1 MPTNTPDKKPVVPF
15 WQPWGPMGCLWRTL
29 LFLLGIVILSVI
41 FSIIKRCGDDNK
53 YDDDSSDKKSK
64 YYEPYNNG
72 PLPGQEPGFDPG
84 VPLPLPDSIPAYDDR
99 ERAPIVE
106 EWNDTIPGVS
116 ELPAPEENRIPP
128 IDDNR
133 IIEDPED
140 PYAQI
145 LAGQIA
151 VFFNSKD
158 LKTDMTDFARQFKQ
172 NYPSGEYQIAYYNP
186 IAGTMLLAVP
196 DDRVTAMLEE
206 LPQTITGMQFR
217 VTTNEIMGERYVPND
232 PMFRHPVAQEYFD
245 LIQAFDAWDITKG
258 NPDVKVAIVDS
269 FFDLTNPEIGTRF
282 VDPIHIPSKTRAILP
297 PNIEPTN
304 KDEYGILMHGS
315 HVAGIAVGAQDNG
328 HGVSGIAPECTL
340 IPVSLGGEL
349 TDFNIIEGIL
359 YAIYQGADV
368 VNVSLGR
375 KFPEGLSD
383 MLSLEDQA
391 EYSRNIAKRSEE
403 IWKYVGQVALDHNC
417 VIVVSAGNESLLM
430 GMDPMNRPNNMIKVE
445 AVDGNSN
452 KVDFSNYGKVPEE
465 QLDYSTVSAP
475 GHALWSVLPRQTLS
489 FANSQGIPTSPD
501 GFGAAGGTS
510 MAAPVVTGAVAL
522 LKSVNKNLS
531 GEEIIKILV
540 ETAKPVDKK
549 DHIGPVIQIADAL
562 KMAQSMKDN
571 TNPDLP
577 EGTGEMMNFDEV
589 LKDHNL
595 LVGRWKSTYELVIIS
610 SDGTEK
616 EKIWTYFVF
625 TSPTSGYLEY
635 RPIATHQVYT
645 APVSVTWTD
654 NSIQL
659 KQLSKATCPGET
671 PIRIYDFICRPDA
684 KRQLE
689 TDVIENGRKKFGFLL
704 EKVK

>member
-1 MPTNTPDKKPVVPF
+1 MPTNTPDKKMIIPF
-15 WQPWGPMGCLWRTL
+15 WHPWGPMGCLWRTI

-41 FSIIKRCGDDNK
+41 FSLIKRCGNDDT
-53 YDDDSSDKKSK
+53 SDKYSQ
-64 YYEPYNNG
+64 YYKPYEKD
-72 PLPGQEPGFDPG
+72 PLPGQEPDFNPG
-84 VPLPLPDSIPAYDDR
+84 EPLPLPDTIPTYDNRDN
-99 ERAPIVE
+99 APIVE
-106 EWNDTIPGVS
+106 DWNDTIPGVN
-116 ELPAPEENRIPP
+116 ELPGPEENRIPP
-128 IDDNR
+128 IDNDR

-172 NYPSGEYQIAYYNP
+172 HYPSAEYQIAYYNP
-186 IAGTMLLAVP
+186 TAGTMLLAVP
-196 DDRVTAMLEE
+196 DDRVTPMLEE
-206 LPQTITGMQFR
+206 LPQTITGIKFT
-217 VTTNEIMGERYVPND
+217 VTTNEIMGERYIPQD

-258 NPDVKVAIVDS
+258 DPNVKVAIVDS
-269 FFDLTNPEIGTRF
+269 YFDVTNPEIGTNF

-297 PNIEPTN
+297 PNAIPTSE
-304 KDEYGILMHGS
+304 DEFEISMHGS

-340 IPVSLGGEL
+340 IPISLGGEL

-375 KFPEGLSD
+375 NFPEGLSKV
-383 MLSLEDQA
+383 LTLEEQA

-403 IWKYVGQVALDHNC
+403 IWKYIGQVALDHNC
-417 VIVVSAGNESLLM
+417 VIVVAAGNESLLM
-430 GMDPMNRPNNMIKVE
+430 GMDPMNRPDNMIKVE
-445 AVDGNSN
+445 AVDGKSK
-452 KVDFSNYGKVPEE
+452 KVDFSNYGEIPEE
-465 QLDYSTVSAP
+465 QLHYSTVSAP
-475 GHALWSVLPRQTLS
+475 GHMLWSVLPRQTLP
-489 FANSQGIPTSPD
+489 FANTLGLPTSPD
-501 GFGAAGGTS
+501 GFGPSAGTS

-540 ETAKPVDKK
+540 DTAKPVDNR

-562 KMAQSMKDN
+562 KMAQAMKDN
-571 TNPDLP
+571 KDPDLP
-577 EGTGEMMNFDEV
+577 QGTGEMMNFDEV
-589 LKDHNL
+589 SKNHNL
-595 LVGRWKSTYELVIIS
+595 LVGVWKSTHEMVIV
-610 SDGTEK
+610 SDDDKEK

-625 TSPTSGYLEY
+625 TSPTAGRIEY
-635 RPIATHQVYT
+635 RTIQTHKLYT
-645 APVSVTWTD
+645 APIMVKWDSNT
-654 NSIQL
+654 IRIR
-659 KQLSKATCPGET
+659 QLSKALCQGEE
-671 PIRIYDFICRPDA
+671 PIRIYDFVCRPNDQ
-684 KRQLE
+684 RLLE
-689 TDVIENGRKKFGFLL
+689 ADIIENGKKKFDFQL